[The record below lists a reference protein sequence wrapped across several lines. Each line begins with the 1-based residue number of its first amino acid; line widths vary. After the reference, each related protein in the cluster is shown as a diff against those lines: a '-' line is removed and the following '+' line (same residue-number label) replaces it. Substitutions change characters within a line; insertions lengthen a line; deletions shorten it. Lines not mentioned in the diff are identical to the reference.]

1 MNREFVIDLIKT
13 FNNNGFNEVVIKLKN
28 GTSIVIDADNS
39 EVYYG
44 YRVMEIKLLYNKM
57 LITKFSYELIDEII
71 INSK

>member
-1 MNREFVIDLIKT
+1 MNRDFVIDLIKT

-28 GTSIVIDADNS
+28 GSSIVIDVADN

-44 YRVMEIKLLYNKM
+44 YKVMEINFKCNENLFVR
-57 LITKFSYELIDEII
+57 FSYELIDEII

>member
-28 GTSIVIDADNS
+28 GSSIVIDVVDS

-44 YRVMEIKLLYNKM
+44 YKVMEINFKCNEKLF
-57 LITKFSYELIDEII
+57 IQFSYELIDEII

>member
-1 MNREFVIDLIKT
+1 MNRDFVIDLIKT

-28 GTSIVIDADNS
+28 GTSIVLDTDNS

-44 YRVMEIKLLYNKM
+44 YRVMGIKLLYDKI
-57 LITKFSYELIDEII
+57 LITKFSYKLIDEII

>member
-1 MNREFVIDLIKT
+1 MNRDFVIDLIKT

-28 GTSIVIDADNS
+28 GSLIVIDAVDS

-44 YRVMEIKLLYNKM
+44 YKVMEINFKCSEKLF
-57 LITKFSYELIDEII
+57 IQFSYELIDEII